1 MNNDELKPIVK
12 ALVEQYAKK
21 ELQEGY
27 KPQALHVYDDEAGNL
42 IYFRPRL
49 KHPNGKKWIR
59 PFHFDL
65 TKQEWVQAEPAF
77 NGNKPLYHLHA
88 LVKNTEAEVWV
99 VEGEQKV
106 DYLEKFG
113 FIATTSGSC
122 TSALTANWE
131 PLQGRRI
138 KIWPDNN
145 VVGFQYGQEVK
156 KILEQLGCTIQ
167 IVDAASLDLPDG
179 GDIVDWLKNN
189 QNATRDDI
197 CNLPILN
204 DTTLI
209 TTTEDEWPQL
219 VPLDAPNLPRL
230 NFANL
235 PSWLGEY
242 ANALSNAT
250 ETPLELAAGMV
261 LITCATAA
269 ARRLKVMVKPGY
281 YEPCNLWV
289 VVALPPGN
297 RKSAVQSA
305 ATAPLI
311 SWEHDQAAI
320 LEPIIKRTTS
330 EIKTIE
336 ARVKELRNKSAKEKD
351 PNVAK
356 TLAQDAADLEAELP
370 TIPVSPQLWTSDATP
385 ERLGSL
391 LAEQGEHMA
400 WLSSEG
406 GVFDLLQGRYSNG
419 IPNLDLVLK
428 SHSGD
433 PERVDRGS
441 RPPVYLSNPLLS
453 IGLSPQPDVLR
464 GLTNKQGFRGRGLLG
479 RFLYLLPPSPLGFR
493 KLVTSPIPDDVFKN
507 YESAVKAML
516 NWEALPETS
525 QEQLY
530 SLRLSDRAYSEWHD
544 FALAIEDMMR
554 PGGDM
559 EHFTDLAG
567 KVPGAGVRLAGIL
580 HAVKHAH
587 GRPWDAVITFETMRD
602 ALDIITVIIR
612 HSIAA
617 LDLMGADPAI
627 AAARQ
632 VLAWIVRKKLPTF
645 TIREAFNALRSIFP
659 KVQQLIVALEILEE
673 RGYIKV
679 DEPLKKGPGRP
690 ASPVIYVNDKIV
702 EEWL

>member
-1 MNNDELKPIVK
+1 MNNNELKPIAK
-12 ALVEQYAKK
+12 ALVERYAKK

-49 KHPNGKKWIR
+49 KHPNGDKWIR

-65 TKQEWVQAEPAF
+65 TKHEWVQAEPSF

-88 LVKNTEAEVWV
+88 LVKNTGAEVWV

-106 DYLEKFG
+106 DCLEKFG

-122 TSALTANWE
+122 TSASTANWE
-131 PLQGRRI
+131 PLQGRCI
-138 KIWPDNN
+138 IIWPDNN
-145 VVGFQYGQEVK
+145 AVGFQYGQEVK
-156 KILEQLGCTIQ
+156 EILEQLNCTIR
-167 IVDAASLDLPDG
+167 IVDVASLCLPDG
-179 GDIVDWLKNN
+179 GDIIDWIKNN
-189 QNATRDDI
+189 QNANRDDI
-197 CNLPILN
+197 CSLPMLDN
-204 DTTLI
+204 TASI
-209 TTTEDEWPQL
+209 TTVEDEWPQL

-230 NFANL
+230 NFSNL
-235 PSWLGEY
+235 PGWLGEY

-261 LITCATAA
+261 LVTCATAA

-281 YEPCNLWV
+281 CEPCNLWV

-311 SWEHDQAAI
+311 AWERDQAVI
-320 LEPIIKRTTS
+320 LDPIIKRTIS
-330 EIKTIE
+330 EIKTME
-336 ARVKELRNKSAKEKD
+336 ARVKELRIKSAKEKD
-351 PNVAK
+351 PDVARK
-356 TLAQDAADLEAELP
+356 LAQDAADLEADFP
-370 TIPVSPQLWTSDATP
+370 KIPVSPQLWTSDATP

-391 LAEQGEHMA
+391 LAEQSERMA

-464 GLTNKQGFRGRGLLG
+464 GLTNKPGFRGRGLLG
-479 RFLYLLPPSPLGFR
+479 RFIYLMPPTPLGFR
-493 KLVTSPIPDDVFKN
+493 KLETSPIPDSVFKN
-507 YESAVKAML
+507 YDSAVKAML
-516 NWEALPETS
+516 NWEELPATS

-530 SLRLSDRAYSEWHD
+530 SLRLSDRAYSEWHS
-544 FALAIEDMMR
+544 FALAIEGMMR

-567 KVPGAGVRLAGIL
+567 KVPGAAVRLAGIL
-580 HAVKHAH
+580 HAVKHAL
-587 GRPWDAVITFETMRD
+587 GRPWDTVITFETMSD
-602 ALDIITVIIR
+602 ALDIMAVIIR
-612 HSIAA
+612 HSTAA

-659 KVQQLIVALEILEE
+659 KVQQLMVALEILEE

-679 DEPLKKGPGRP
+679 DEPLKKSPGRP

-702 EEWL
+702 EKWL

>member
-1 MNNDELKPIVK
+1 MNNDKLKPIAK

-27 KPQALHVYDDEAGNL
+27 KPQALHVYDDEAGNV

-59 PFHFDL
+59 PFHFDV
-65 TKQEWVQAEPAF
+65 TKQEWVQAEPPF

-106 DYLEKFG
+106 DCLEKLG

-122 TSALTANWE
+122 TSAPTANWE
-131 PLQGRRI
+131 PLRGRHIR
-138 KIWPDNN
+138 IWPDNN
-145 VVGFQYGQEVK
+145 AVGFQYGQEVK
-156 KILEQLGCTIQ
+156 EILAQLNCTIR
-167 IVDAASLDLPDG
+167 IVDVASLGLPDG

-189 QNATRDDI
+189 QNASKDDI

-204 DTTLI
+204 NPALI

-230 NFANL
+230 NFSNL

-242 ANALSNAT
+242 VNALSNAT

-261 LITCATAA
+261 LITCAAAA

-281 YEPCNLWV
+281 CEPCNLWV

-305 ATAPLI
+305 ATTPLI
-311 SWEHDQAAI
+311 SWERDQAVT

-351 PNVAK
+351 IDVARK
-356 TLAQDAADLEAELP
+356 LAQDAADLEADFP
-370 TIPVSPQLWTSDATP
+370 KIPVSPQLWTSDATP

-391 LAEQGEHMA
+391 LAEQGERMA

-493 KLVTSPIPDDVFKN
+493 KLKTSPVPDDVFKN
-507 YESAVKAML
+507 YDSAVKAML

-530 SLRLSDRAYSEWHD
+530 SLQLSDGAYSEWHA

-567 KVPGAGVRLAGIL
+567 KVPGAAARLAGIL

-602 ALDIITVIIR
+602 ALDIMAVIIH

-617 LDLMGADPAI
+617 LDLMGADPTI

-632 VLAWIVRKKLPTF
+632 VLAWIERKKFPTF
-645 TIREAFNALRSIFP
+645 TVREAFNALRSIFP
-659 KVQQLIVALEILEE
+659 HVQQLMVAIEILEE
-673 RGYIKV
+673 RGYIKI
-679 DEPLKKGPGRP
+679 DAPLKKGPGRP
-690 ASPVIYVNDKIV
+690 ASPVIYVRDKIV